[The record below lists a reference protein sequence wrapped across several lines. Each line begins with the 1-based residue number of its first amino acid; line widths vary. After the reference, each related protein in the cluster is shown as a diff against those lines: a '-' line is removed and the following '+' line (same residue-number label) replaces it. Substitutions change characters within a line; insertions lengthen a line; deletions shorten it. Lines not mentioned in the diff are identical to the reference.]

1 MILSNFISNYVD
13 NIGIE
18 IDSQINEI
26 FSKTKITQIFINS
39 SIFPIELNIY
49 LYKDKSLILSN
60 FTAKIGNS
68 ITVKSKII
76 KKEKAEEK
84 YTDIISSGN
93 AAIFVK
99 DELDKYII
107 NMGNIPPKEN
117 IIFISEFIQFT
128 ENDKSFQFELSRNL
142 PIFRNE
148 SYIYQN
154 TDVTGKVEIQ
164 PKHKIIN
171 IGKDILM
178 ENLRIIEEKYKN
190 EDKNNY
196 IISYKIDKLPEY
208 SENNKD
214 YIPCSKIYFNI
225 DKDKPILYFQKSPFD
240 KNKQY
245 YVLQYINK
253 ISEKL
258 YLNQTLIIFLVDQSV
273 SMSGRPI
280 EIASKS
286 IELFLHSLP
295 VNSYALIL

>member
-1 MILSNFISNYVD
+1 MKNEKIYNHSKDIENIKTDNESNNVDYISKISV
-13 NIGIE
+13 E
-18 IDSQINEI
+18 INSQINEI
-26 FSKTKITQIFINS
+26 FAKSIISQKFSNLSQNS
-39 SIFPIELNIY
+39 IELKIY
-49 LYKDKSLILSN
+49 IFKIPKLIFSS
-60 FTAKIGNS
+60 FKAKIGDS
-68 ITVKSKII
+68 KTIKSKIM
-76 KKEKAEEK
+76 KKEKTEEK

-164 PKHKIIN
+164 TKNKIIN

-225 DKDKPILYFQKSPFD
+225 DKDKPILYFQKHHLT
-240 KNKQY
+240 K
-245 YVLQYINK
+245 INN
-253 ISEKL
+253 IM
-258 YLNQTLIIFLVDQSV
+258 YFNI
-273 SMSGRPI
+273 
-280 EIASKS
+280 
-286 IELFLHSLP
+286 
-295 VNSYALIL
+295 